1 MNQGIILYFSVAV
14 VTHFSIVLGM
24 AILLTVSHSIYC
36 SVKRETNNHAT
47 GTVFSMQIKYLL
59 VIIALSIGIG
69 SLSLIVSPAAADILF
84 RTALLLDIIGPTLV
98 LGKALYQLKAGETAQ
113 ESQMLSDSLQTPVN
127 GSGRNLP
134 RN

>member
-36 SVKRETNNHAT
+36 SIKRETNNRAT
-47 GTVFSMQIKYLL
+47 GTVFSLQIKYLL
-59 VIIALSIGIG
+59 VIIALSTGIG
-69 SLSLIVSPAAADILF
+69 SLSLIVSPVTADILF

-98 LGKALYQLKAGETAQ
+98 LVKALYQLKAGETAQ
-113 ESQMLSDSLQTPVN
+113 ESQMVSDSLQTPVN